1 MLRIGT
7 QRPGREE
14 PMSKSRYPGIQR
26 LSAGRYQVRVT
37 WIDPK
42 TGKKKD
48 QKKVIAAA
56 SMSEASSQ
64 RELLRAEL
72 LTSGTTLR
80 ERLRLGE
87 YASSW
92 MRGKIPTLRPSTR
105 DKYAGMLDH
114 HILPAL
120 GDNYVDAISPQDVI
134 LWRDAQHAK
143 ASTVNSRL
151 RVLRALLRDAQADL
165 GLPRDPC
172 ARVRTLP
179 EKPPVGN
186 RLKPE
191 DLQRVLAYLR
201 ENEPG
206 WYPLFLTM
214 ALTGARF
221 GEVSAL
227 EWSDIDEDAGVI
239 WIRRSHWQGR
249 VGTTKTGKVRDVPLP
264 PLLKEILKQH
274 RQRLVRNQAPG
285 LSEGLVFPSRVGTY
299 RRNAA
304 LRKPLK
310 RALQAAGIADRF
322 TLHGFRRTWNNL
334 LRQVSSSAI
343 TQSMIGHE
351 TEEMFLHYSHI
362 ERDEK
367 HIAVERA
374 LALVDGPKVEEK
386 VEGSGAASDPPSS
399 GHRQNTRND

>member
-1 MLRIGT
+1 
-7 QRPGREE
+7 
-14 PMSKSRYPGIQR
+14 
-26 LSAGRYQVRVT
+26 VRVT

-56 SMSEASSQ
+56 SMAEANSQ

-72 LTSGTTLR
+72 LTSGTTPR
-80 ERLRLGE
+80 QRLRLGE

-92 MRGKIPTLRPSTR
+92 MRGKIPTLKPSTR
-105 DKYAGMLDH
+105 DKYASMLERH
-114 HILPAL
+114 VLPAL
-120 GDNYVDAISPQDVI
+120 GDHYVDVISPQDVI

-151 RVLRALLRDAQADL
+151 RLLRAMLRDAQADL
-165 GLPRDPC
+165 GLLRDPC
-172 ARVRTLP
+172 ARVRALP
-179 EKPPVGN
+179 EDPPVGN

-201 ENEPG
+201 ANEPG

-227 EWSDIDEDAGVI
+227 QWDDIDEDAEVV
-239 WIRRSHWQGR
+239 WIRRSQWQGR

-264 PLLKEILKQH
+264 PPLQAVLKQH
-274 RQRLVRNQAPG
+274 RRRLVRNQAPG

-299 RRNAA
+299 RRNAS
-304 LRKPLK
+304 LRKPLE
-310 RALQAAGIADRF
+310 RALQAAGISDRF

-334 LRQVSSSAI
+334 LRQVASGAI
-343 TQSMIGHE
+343 TRSMIGHE

-367 HIAVERA
+367 HSAVERA

-386 VEGSGAASDPPSS
+386 VEGSAAASDPPNS
-399 GHRQNTRND
+399 GHRENTRND

>member
-1 MLRIGT
+1 
-7 QRPGREE
+7 
-14 PMSKSRYPGIQR
+14 MSKSRYPGIQR

-56 SMSEASSQ
+56 SMAEANSH
-64 RELLRAEL
+64 RELLRAQL
-72 LTSGTTLR
+72 LMSGTTQR
-80 ERLRLGE
+80 ERVRLGE

-92 MRGKIPTLRPSTR
+92 MRGKIPTLKPSTR

-151 RVLRALLRDAQADL
+151 RVLRAMLRDAQADL
-165 GLPRDPC
+165 GLARDPC

-179 EKPPVGN
+179 EEPPVGH
-186 RLKPE
+186 RLKPG

-227 EWSDIDEDAGVI
+227 QWHDIDKDDEVI
-239 WIRRSHWQGR
+239 WIRRSQWQGR

-264 PLLKEILKQH
+264 PLLKTVLKQH
-274 RQRLVRNQAPG
+274 RQRLIRNQARG

-299 RRNAA
+299 RRNAS
-304 LRKPLK
+304 LRKPLG
-310 RALQAAGIADRF
+310 RALQAAGIDDRF

-367 HIAVERA
+367 HSAVERA

-386 VEGSGAASDPPSS
+386 VEGSGAASDPPNS
-399 GHRQNTRND
+399 GHRENTRND

>member
-1 MLRIGT
+1 
-7 QRPGREE
+7 
-14 PMSKSRYPGIQR
+14 MSKSRYPGIQR
-26 LSAGRYQVRVT
+26 LSPGRYQVRVT

-56 SMSEASSQ
+56 STAEASSK
-64 RELLRAEL
+64 REFLRAQL
-72 LTSGTTLR
+72 LTSGTTPR
-80 ERLRLGE
+80 QRLRLGE

-92 MRGKIPTLRPSTR
+92 MRGKIPTLKPSTR
-105 DKYAGMLDH
+105 DKYASMLDRH
-114 HILPAL
+114 VLPAL
-120 GDNYVDAISPQDVI
+120 GDHYVDVISPQEVI

-151 RVLRALLRDAQADL
+151 RLLRAMLRDAQADL

-172 ARVRTLP
+172 ARVRALP
-179 EKPPVGN
+179 EDPPVGN

-201 ENEPG
+201 ANEPG

-227 EWSDIDEDAGVI
+227 QWDDIDEDAEVV
-239 WIRRSHWQGR
+239 WIRRSQWQGR

-264 PLLKEILKQH
+264 PPLQAVLKQH
-274 RQRLVRNQAPG
+274 RRRLVRNQAPG

-299 RRNAA
+299 RRNAS
-304 LRKPLK
+304 LRKPLE
-310 RALQAAGIADRF
+310 RALQAAGISDRF

-334 LRQVSSSAI
+334 LRQVASGAI
-343 TQSMIGHE
+343 TRSMIGHE

-367 HIAVERA
+367 HSAVERA

-386 VEGSGAASDPPSS
+386 VEGSAAASDPPNS
-399 GHRQNTRND
+399 GHRENTRND

>member
-1 MLRIGT
+1 
-7 QRPGREE
+7 
-14 PMSKSRYPGIQR
+14 
-26 LSAGRYQVRVT
+26 VT

-56 SMSEASSQ
+56 STAEASSK
-64 RELLRAEL
+64 REFLRAQL
-72 LTSGTTLR
+72 LTSGTTPR
-80 ERLRLGE
+80 QRLRLGE

-92 MRGKIPTLRPSTR
+92 MRGKIPTLKPSTR
-105 DKYAGMLDH
+105 DKYASMLDRH
-114 HILPAL
+114 VLPAL
-120 GDNYVDAISPQDVI
+120 GDHYVDVISPQEVI

-151 RVLRALLRDAQADL
+151 RLLRAMLRDAQADL

-172 ARVRTLP
+172 ARVRALP
-179 EKPPVGN
+179 EDPPVGN

-201 ENEPG
+201 ANEPG

-227 EWSDIDEDAGVI
+227 QWDDIDEDAEVV
-239 WIRRSHWQGR
+239 WIRRSQWQGR

-264 PLLKEILKQH
+264 PPLQAVLKQH
-274 RQRLVRNQAPG
+274 RRRLVRNQAPG

-299 RRNAA
+299 RRNAS
-304 LRKPLK
+304 LRKPLE
-310 RALQAAGIADRF
+310 RALQAAGISDRF

-334 LRQVSSSAI
+334 LRQVASGAI
-343 TQSMIGHE
+343 TRSMIGHE

-367 HIAVERA
+367 HSAVERA

-386 VEGSGAASDPPSS
+386 VEGSAAASDPPNS
-399 GHRQNTRND
+399 GHRENTRND

>member
-1 MLRIGT
+1 
-7 QRPGREE
+7 
-14 PMSKSRYPGIQR
+14 MSKSRYPGIQR

-64 RELLRAEL
+64 RELLRSEL

-92 MRGKIPTLRPSTR
+92 MRGKIPTLKPSTR
-105 DKYAGMLDH
+105 DKYAGMLDQ

-120 GDNYVDAISPQDVI
+120 GDHYLDAISPQDVI

-172 ARVRTLP
+172 ARVRTIP
-179 EKPPVGN
+179 EEPPVGN

-227 EWSDIDEDAGVI
+227 EWDDIDEDAEVI
-239 WIRRSHWQGR
+239 WIRRAQWQGR

-264 PLLKEILKQH
+264 PLLKDVLKHH
-274 RQRLVRNQAPG
+274 RQRLIRNQARG

-299 RRNAA
+299 RRNAS
-304 LRKPLK
+304 LRKPLG
-310 RALQAAGIADRF
+310 RALQAAGIDDRF

-362 ERDEK
+362 ERGEK
-367 HIAVERA
+367 YSAVERA

-386 VEGSGAASDPPSS
+386 VEGSGAASDPPNS
-399 GHRQNTRND
+399 GHRENTRND

>member
-1 MLRIGT
+1 
-7 QRPGREE
+7 
-14 PMSKSRYPGIQR
+14 MSKSRYPGIQR

-56 SMSEASSQ
+56 SMAEANSQ
-64 RELLRAEL
+64 RELLRAQL
-72 LTSGTTLR
+72 LTSGMTQR
-80 ERLRLGE
+80 ERVRLGE

-92 MRGKIPTLRPSTR
+92 MRGKIPTLKPSTR

-151 RVLRALLRDAQADL
+151 RVLRAMLRDAQADL
-165 GLPRDPC
+165 GLARDPC

-186 RLKPE
+186 RLKPG

-201 ENEPG
+201 ESEPG

-227 EWSDIDEDAGVI
+227 QWEDIDEDAGVI
-239 WIRRSHWQGR
+239 WIRRAQWQGR

-264 PLLKEILKQH
+264 PSLQAVLKQH
-274 RQRLVRNQAPG
+274 RQRLIRNQARG

-299 RRNAA
+299 RRNAS
-304 LRKPLK
+304 LRKPLG

-351 TEEMFLHYSHI
+351 TEAMFLHYSHI

-367 HIAVERA
+367 HNAVERA
-374 LALVDGPKVEEK
+374 LALVDGHKVEEK
-386 VEGSGAASDPPSS
+386 VEGSEPRKELPNS
-399 GHRQNTRND
+399 GHRQTTRND

>member
-1 MLRIGT
+1 
-7 QRPGREE
+7 
-14 PMSKSRYPGIQR
+14 MSKSRYPGIQR
-26 LSAGRYQVRVT
+26 LSPGRYQVRVT

-42 TGKKKD
+42 TGKRKD

-56 SMSEASSQ
+56 SIAEANSQ

-72 LTSGTTLR
+72 PTSGTTPR
-80 ERLRLGE
+80 QRLRLGE

-92 MRGKIPTLRPSTR
+92 MRGKIPTLKPSTR
-105 DKYAGMLDH
+105 DKYASMLDH

-120 GDNYVDAISPQDVI
+120 GDHYVDAISPQDVI

-151 RVLRALLRDAQADL
+151 RVLRAMLRDAQADL

-172 ARVRTLP
+172 ARVRTMP
-179 EKPPVGN
+179 EEPPVGN

-201 ENEPG
+201 ANEPG

-227 EWSDIDEDAGVI
+227 QWDDIDEDAEVV
-239 WIRRSHWQGR
+239 WIRRSQWQGR

-264 PLLKEILKQH
+264 PPLQAVLKQH
-274 RQRLVRNQAPG
+274 RRRLVRNQAPG

-299 RRNAA
+299 RRNAS
-304 LRKPLK
+304 LRKPLE
-310 RALQAAGIADRF
+310 RALQAAGISDRF

-334 LRQVSSSAI
+334 LRQVASGAI
-343 TQSMIGHE
+343 TRSMIGHE

-367 HIAVERA
+367 QSAVERA
-374 LALVDGPKVEEK
+374 LALVDGHKVEEK
-386 VEGSGAASDPPSS
+386 VEGSGAASDPPNS
-399 GHRQNTRND
+399 GHRESTRND

>member
-1 MLRIGT
+1 
-7 QRPGREE
+7 
-14 PMSKSRYPGIQR
+14 
-26 LSAGRYQVRVT
+26 
-37 WIDPK
+37 
-42 TGKKKD
+42 
-48 QKKVIAAA
+48 
-56 SMSEASSQ
+56 
-64 RELLRAEL
+64 
-72 LTSGTTLR
+72 
-80 ERLRLGE
+80 
-87 YASSW
+87 
-92 MRGKIPTLRPSTR
+92 
-105 DKYAGMLDH
+105 MLDH

-120 GDNYVDAISPQDVI
+120 GNFYVDAISPQDVI
-134 LWRDAQHAK
+134 LWRDAQYAK

-179 EKPPVGN
+179 ENPPVGN

-201 ENEPG
+201 ESEPD

-227 EWSDIDEDAGVI
+227 RWDDVDEDANVI
-239 WIRRSHWQGR
+239 WIRRSQWQGR

-264 PLLKEILKQH
+264 PPLKAVLKQH

-285 LSEGLVFPSRVGTY
+285 LSEGLLFPSRVGTHP
-299 RRNAA
+299 RNAS
-304 LRKPLK
+304 LRKPLE
-310 RALQAAGIADRF
+310 RALNAAGVADRF

-334 LRQVSSSAI
+334 LRQVASGAI
-343 TQSMIGHE
+343 TRSMIGHE

-367 HIAVERA
+367 QGAVERA
-374 LALVDGPKVEEK
+374 LALVDGHK
-386 VEGSGAASDPPSS
+386 VEGRVEDSQPGDDA
-399 GHRQNTRND
+399 RNAGRRETTGND

>member
-1 MLRIGT
+1 
-7 QRPGREE
+7 
-14 PMSKSRYPGIQR
+14 MSKSRYPGIQR

-64 RELLRAEL
+64 RELLRSEL

-92 MRGKIPTLRPSTR
+92 MRGKIPTLKPSTR
-105 DKYAGMLDH
+105 DKYAGMLDQ

-120 GDNYVDAISPQDVI
+120 GDHYLDAISPQDVI
-134 LWRDAQHAK
+134 LWRDAQGGE

-172 ARVRTLP
+172 ARVRTIP
-179 EKPPVGN
+179 EEPPVGN

-227 EWSDIDEDAGVI
+227 EWDDIDEDAEVI
-239 WIRRSHWQGR
+239 WIRRAQWQGR

-264 PLLKEILKQH
+264 PLLKDVLKHH
-274 RQRLVRNQAPG
+274 RQRLIRNQAPG

-299 RRNAA
+299 RRNAS
-304 LRKPLK
+304 LRKPLG
-310 RALQAAGIADRF
+310 RALQAAGIDDRF

-362 ERDEK
+362 ERGEK
-367 HIAVERA
+367 HSAVERA
-374 LALVDGPKVEEK
+374 LALVDGHKVEEK
-386 VEGSGAASDPPSS
+386 VESSGAASDPPSS
-399 GHRQNTRND
+399 GHRENTRND

>member
-1 MLRIGT
+1 
-7 QRPGREE
+7 
-14 PMSKSRYPGIQR
+14 MSKSRYPGIQR
-26 LSAGRYQVRVT
+26 LSPGRYQVRVT

-42 TGKKKD
+42 TGKRKD

-56 SMSEASSQ
+56 SMAEANSN
-64 RELLRAEL
+64 RELLRAQL
-72 LTSGTTLR
+72 LMSGTTPR
-80 ERLRLGE
+80 QRLRLGE

-92 MRGKIPTLRPSTR
+92 MRGKIPTLKPSTR
-105 DKYAGMLDH
+105 DKYASMLDH

-120 GDNYVDAISPQDVI
+120 GDHYVDAISPQDVI

-151 RVLRALLRDAQADL
+151 RVLRAMLRDAQADL
-165 GLPRDPC
+165 GLARDPC
-172 ARVRTLP
+172 ARVRTIP
-179 EKPPVGN
+179 EEPPVGN
-186 RLKPE
+186 RLKPK

-201 ENEPG
+201 ENEAS

-227 EWSDIDEDAGVI
+227 QWHDIDEDDEVI
-239 WIRRSHWQGR
+239 WIRRSQWQGR

-264 PLLKEILKQH
+264 PLLKEVLKQH
-274 RQRLVRNQAPG
+274 RKRLIRNQAPG

-299 RRNAA
+299 RRNAS
-304 LRKPLK
+304 LRKPLE
-310 RALQAAGIADRF
+310 RALKAAGVADRF

-367 HIAVERA
+367 HSAVERA

-386 VEGSGAASDPPSS
+386 VEGSGAESDPPNS
-399 GHRQNTRND
+399 GHRQTTRND

>member
-1 MLRIGT
+1 
-7 QRPGREE
+7 
-14 PMSKSRYPGIQR
+14 
-26 LSAGRYQVRVT
+26 VRVT
-37 WIDPK
+37 WIDSK

-56 SMSEASSQ
+56 SMAEANSH
-64 RELLRAEL
+64 REILRAEL
-72 LTSGTTLR
+72 LTSGTTQR
-80 ERLRLGE
+80 ERIRLGE

-92 MRGKIPTLRPSTR
+92 MRGKIPTLKPSTR
-105 DKYAGMLDH
+105 DKYAGTLDQ

-120 GDNYVDAISPQDVI
+120 GDHYVDAISPQDVI

-151 RVLRALLRDAQADL
+151 RVLRAMLRDAQADL
-165 GLPRDPC
+165 GLLRDPC

-179 EKPPVGN
+179 EKPPEGN

-201 ENEPG
+201 ENEPD

-227 EWSDIDEDAGVI
+227 QWDDIDEDDEVI
-239 WIRRSHWQGR
+239 WIRRSQWQGR

-264 PLLKEILKQH
+264 PLLKRVLKQH
-274 RQRLVRNQAPG
+274 RQRLIRNQAPG

-299 RRNAA
+299 RRNAS
-304 LRKPLK
+304 LRKPLG
-310 RALQAAGIADRF
+310 RALQAAGIDDRF

-367 HIAVERA
+367 HNAVERA

-386 VEGSGAASDPPSS
+386 VEGSGAASDPPNS

>member
-1 MLRIGT
+1 
-7 QRPGREE
+7 
-14 PMSKSRYPGIQR
+14 MSKSRYPGIHR

-56 SMSEASSQ
+56 SMAEANSQ
-64 RELLRAEL
+64 RELLRAQL
-72 LTSGTTLR
+72 LTSGMTQR
-80 ERLRLGE
+80 ERVRLGE

-92 MRGKIPTLRPSTR
+92 MRGKIPTLKPSTR

-151 RVLRALLRDAQADL
+151 RVLRAMLRDAQADL
-165 GLPRDPC
+165 GLARDPC

-186 RLKPE
+186 RLKPG
-191 DLQRVLAYLR
+191 DIQRVLAYLR
-201 ENEPG
+201 ESEPG

-221 GEVSAL
+221 GEASAL
-227 EWSDIDEDAGVI
+227 QWEDIDEDAGVI
-239 WIRRSHWQGR
+239 WIRRAQWQGR

-264 PLLKEILKQH
+264 PSLQAVLKQH
-274 RQRLVRNQAPG
+274 RQRLIRNQARG

-299 RRNAA
+299 RRNAS
-304 LRKPLK
+304 LRKPLG

-362 ERDEK
+362 ERGEK
-367 HIAVERA
+367 HSAVERA

-386 VEGSGAASDPPSS
+386 VEGSGAASDPPNS
-399 GHRQNTRND
+399 GHRENTRND

>member
-1 MLRIGT
+1 
-7 QRPGREE
+7 
-14 PMSKSRYPGIQR
+14 
-26 LSAGRYQVRVT
+26 VRVT

-56 SMSEASSQ
+56 STAEASSK
-64 RELLRAEL
+64 REFLRAQL
-72 LTSGTTLR
+72 LTSGTTPR
-80 ERLRLGE
+80 QRLRLGE

-92 MRGKIPTLRPSTR
+92 MRGKIPTLKPSTR
-105 DKYAGMLDH
+105 DKYASMLDRH
-114 HILPAL
+114 VLPAL
-120 GDNYVDAISPQDVI
+120 GDHYVDVISPQEVI

-151 RVLRALLRDAQADL
+151 RLLRAMLRDAQADL

-172 ARVRTLP
+172 ARVRALP
-179 EKPPVGN
+179 EDPPVGN

-201 ENEPG
+201 ANEPG

-227 EWSDIDEDAGVI
+227 QWDDIDEDAEVV
-239 WIRRSHWQGR
+239 WIRRSQWQGR

-264 PLLKEILKQH
+264 PPLQAVLKQH
-274 RQRLVRNQAPG
+274 RRRLVRNQAPG

-299 RRNAA
+299 RRNAS
-304 LRKPLK
+304 LRKPLE
-310 RALQAAGIADRF
+310 RALQAAGISDRF

-334 LRQVSSSAI
+334 LRQVASGAI
-343 TQSMIGHE
+343 TRSMIGHE

-367 HIAVERA
+367 HSAVERA

-386 VEGSGAASDPPSS
+386 VEGSAAASDPPSS
-399 GHRQNTRND
+399 GHRRTTRND

>member
-1 MLRIGT
+1 
-7 QRPGREE
+7 
-14 PMSKSRYPGIQR
+14 MSKSRYPGIQR
-26 LSAGRYQVRVT
+26 LSSGRYRVRVT
-37 WIDPK
+37 WNDPK
-42 TGKKKD
+42 TGKRKD
-48 QKKVIAAA
+48 QKKVIAAT
-56 SMSEASSQ
+56 SMAEASSL
-64 RELLRAEL
+64 RELLRTRL
-72 LTSGTTLR
+72 LTGGTTPR
-80 ERLRLGE
+80 QRLRLGE

-92 MRGKIPTLRPSTR
+92 MRGKIPTLKPSTR

-120 GDNYVDAISPQDVI
+120 GDHYVDAISPQDVI

-151 RVLRALLRDAQADL
+151 RVLRAMLRDAQADL
-165 GLPRDPC
+165 GLARDPC
-172 ARVRTLP
+172 ARVRTIP
-179 EKPPVGN
+179 EEPPVGN

-201 ENEPG
+201 ANEPG

-227 EWSDIDEDAGVI
+227 EWSDIDEDAQVI
-239 WIRRSHWQGR
+239 WIRRSQWQGR

-264 PLLKEILKQH
+264 PLLKDVLKQH

-367 HIAVERA
+367 HSAVERA

-386 VEGSGAASDPPSS
+386 VEGSGAASDPPNS
-399 GHRQNTRND
+399 GHRENTRND

>member
-1 MLRIGT
+1 
-7 QRPGREE
+7 
-14 PMSKSRYPGIQR
+14 MSKSRYPGIHR

-56 SMSEASSQ
+56 STAEASSK
-64 RELLRAEL
+64 REFLRAQL
-72 LTSGTTLR
+72 LTSGTTPR
-80 ERLRLGE
+80 QRLRLGE

-92 MRGKIPTLRPSTR
+92 MRGKIPTLKPSTR
-105 DKYAGMLDH
+105 DKYASMLDRH
-114 HILPAL
+114 VLPAL
-120 GDNYVDAISPQDVI
+120 GDHYVDVISPQDVI

-151 RVLRALLRDAQADL
+151 RLLRAMLRDAQADL

-172 ARVRTLP
+172 ARVRALP
-179 EKPPVGN
+179 EDPPVGN

-201 ENEPG
+201 ANEPG

-227 EWSDIDEDAGVI
+227 QWDDIDEDAEVV
-239 WIRRSHWQGR
+239 WIRRSQWQGR

-264 PLLKEILKQH
+264 PPLQAVLKQH
-274 RQRLVRNQAPG
+274 RRRLVRNQAPG

-299 RRNAA
+299 RRNAS
-304 LRKPLK
+304 LRKPLE
-310 RALQAAGIADRF
+310 RALQAAGISDRF

-334 LRQVSSSAI
+334 LRQVASGAI
-343 TQSMIGHE
+343 TRSMIGHE

-362 ERDEK
+362 ERDDK
-367 HIAVERA
+367 HSAVERA
-374 LALVDGPKVEEK
+374 LALVDGHKVEEK
-386 VEGSGAASDPPSS
+386 VEGSGAASDPPNS
-399 GHRQNTRND
+399 GHRENTRND

>member
-1 MLRIGT
+1 
-7 QRPGREE
+7 
-14 PMSKSRYPGIQR
+14 MSKSRYPGIQR
-26 LSAGRYQVRVT
+26 LSPGRYQVRVT
-37 WIDPK
+37 WIDQK

-48 QKKVIAAA
+48 QKQVIAAA
-56 SMSEASSQ
+56 NMAEANSQ
-64 RELLRAEL
+64 RELLRAQL
-72 LTSGTTLR
+72 LTSGTTQR
-80 ERLRLGE
+80 ERVRLGE

-92 MRGKIPTLRPSTR
+92 MRGKIPTLKPSTR
-105 DKYAGMLDH
+105 AKYAGMLDQY
-114 HILPAL
+114 ILPAL

-134 LWRDAQHAK
+134 LWRDGQRAK

-165 GLPRDPC
+165 GLARDPC

-179 EKPPVGN
+179 EKPPGGN

-201 ENEPG
+201 EEEPV

-227 EWSDIDEDAGVI
+227 EWDDIDEDAEVI
-239 WIRRSHWQGR
+239 WIRRAQWQGR

-264 PLLKEILKQH
+264 PLLKDVLKQH
-274 RQRLVRNQAPG
+274 RQQLIRKQARG

-299 RRNAA
+299 RRNAS
-304 LRKPLK
+304 LRKPLG

-362 ERDEK
+362 ERGEK
-367 HIAVERA
+367 HSAVERA

-386 VEGSGAASDPPSS
+386 VEGSGAASDPPNR
-399 GHRQNTRND
+399 GHRQTTRND